1 LPGASGSRP
10 ITDNYTAAAYPT
22 RPRSVGTGWTDGV
35 GHLGAFLGP
44 PVIGALFTATA
55 GHGSYGWILWCTV
68 LCTLVPSAIAGWLGM
83 RQRGAV
89 LEQIS
94 T

>member
-1 LPGASGSRP
+1 MVAR
-10 ITDNYTAAAYPT
+10 
-22 RPRSVGTGWTDGV
+22 
-35 GHLGAFLGP
+35 
-44 PVIGALFTATA
+44 LF
-55 GHGSYGWILWCTV
+55 HGNYGWILWCTV
-68 LCTLVPSAIAGWLGM
+68 LCTLAPSAIVGWLGM